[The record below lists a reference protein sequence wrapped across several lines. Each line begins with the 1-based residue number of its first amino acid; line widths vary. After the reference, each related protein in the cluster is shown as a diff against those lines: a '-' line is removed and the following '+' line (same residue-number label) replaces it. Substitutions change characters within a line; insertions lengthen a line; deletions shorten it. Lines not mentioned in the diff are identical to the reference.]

1 MPGNDVIRA
10 NRKYEGQSC
19 AICKKEIFL
28 GDLIHICP
36 NCQSINHEDCWQNEG
51 GCNSLSCNSL
61 SSRSNTSRPNSF
73 SQNIPNNF
81 GNNYQSQGGFAQ
93 QGGFPQQSGFPQQNG
108 FSQQSGF
115 PQQGSFSQQGGSS
128 QNSGMSQ
135 NMVQCRFCKEPI
147 MRGAR
152 KCKHCGQYQRDE
164 DRKQQAILAED
175 SDLSFNIFEGLAI
188 FCCPFLSIL
197 LGAIYTSNGRNEKG
211 MRIIK
216 YSIGWA
222 LASTILNFV
231 INIIAAG

>member
-28 GDLIHICP
+28 GDFIHICP
-36 NCQSINHEDCWQNEG
+36 DCQSINHEDCWQNEG

-61 SSRSNTSRPNSF
+61 SAKSNTSRPNSF
-73 SQNIPNNF
+73 SQNAPSNF
-81 GNNYQSQGGFAQ
+81 GNSYQNQGQNSSMASPGGYAPQGSFPQPRGFAQ
-93 QGGFPQQSGFPQQNG
+93 QGGVP
-108 FSQQSGF
+108 
-115 PQQGSFSQQGGSS
+115 QGGGLAP
-128 QNSGMSQ
+128 NNGMSQ
-135 NMVQCRFCKEPI
+135 NMVPCRFCKEPI

-152 KCKHCGQYQRDE
+152 KCKHCGEYQRDE

-188 FCCPFLSIL
+188 FCCPIMSIII
-197 LGAIYTSNGRNEKG
+197 GAVYTSNGRNEKG

-222 LASTILNFV
+222 IGSVILKTIMD
-231 INIIAAG
+231 IIAQG

>member
-73 SQNIPNNF
+73 SQSAPNNF
-81 GNNYQSQGGFAQ
+81 GNSYQSQGQNTSMASLGGFAQ
-93 QGGFPQQSGFPQQNG
+93 QGGFPQN
-108 FSQQSGF
+108 
-115 PQQGSFSQQGGSS
+115 
-128 QNSGMSQ
+128 NGMSQ

-188 FCCPFLSIL
+188 FCCPFISIII
-197 LGAIYTSNGRNEKG
+197 GAVYTSNGRNEKG

-222 LASTILNFV
+222 LAGTILNFV